1 MERPPASR
9 ASYSRS
15 TPAHVVEAVRNEDG
29 AVAIDVHV
37 DPNAEP
43 TPEPRV
49 VAFMRIGMLSRWK
62 FVL

>member
-1 MERPPASR
+1 VQAIDAR
-9 ASYSRS
+9 AR
-15 TPAHVVEAVRNEDG
+15 VQAVCNEDG
-29 AVAIDVHV
+29 RVEIDVHA

-43 TPEPRV
+43 APEPAV